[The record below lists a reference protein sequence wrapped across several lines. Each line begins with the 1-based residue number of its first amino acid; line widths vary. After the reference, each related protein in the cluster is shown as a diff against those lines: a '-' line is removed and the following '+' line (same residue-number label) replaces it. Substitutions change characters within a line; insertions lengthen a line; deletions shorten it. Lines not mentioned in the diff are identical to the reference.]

1 MIHFIFSGRRVCP
14 GEQLART
21 ELFIDTVTLLQKFK
35 FKAEDPMNLPKIE
48 SEGGYTNTPKP
59 FRLVAV
65 PV

>member
-1 MIHFIFSGRRVCP
+1 MHFLFSGRRACP
-14 GEQLART
+14 GEQVARK
-21 ELFIDTVTLLQKFK
+21 ELFIDTVILLQKFK

-48 SEGGYTNTPKP
+48 SEGGYTHTPKP